1 MYKVAIGIPTYKR
14 PEMLKELILSIAAC
28 RIDSSV
34 INDLYVNIVD
44 NDEQMSASQIVRDLT
59 FKLREQLKICYFN
72 YPIRGLSNVRNELL
86 RRAFALNPDFIVF
99 VDDDEIVI
107 EEWLNEMV
115 KTIIR
120 NNGDMVMGP
129 VVPSLADKG
138 SNPLSCWIERP
149 SYPDNTR
156 LNFIRTGNLI
166 INVRSLM
173 EKGIW
178 FDERFNFTGGE
189 DSYFGIQMIR
199 KGATIYWAA
208 GGIVYETIQEDRA
221 NIKWLR
227 RRYYN
232 GANIYTR
239 ILILDKQYFKLIKK
253 ILISLYYI
261 LAGIFKT
268 VFSLIQG
275 RNRYW
280 GLLKLSE
287 GFGSIAGLFMIK
299 YEEYNS

>member
-1 MYKVAIGIPTYKR
+1 MNKVVICIPTYKR
-14 PEMLKELILSIAAC
+14 PEMLKELILSIAAG
-28 RIDSSV
+28 RIDRSV
-34 INDLYVNIVD
+34 INDLSIIVVD
-44 NDEQMSASQIVRDLT
+44 NDEQMSAAQVVRELT
-59 FKLREQLKICYFN
+59 AKLQELIKITYFN
-72 YPIRGLSNVRNELL
+72 YPIKGLSNVRNELL
-86 RRAFALNPDFIVF
+86 RRAFSINPDFIVF
-99 VDDDEIVI
+99 VDDDEIVT

-115 KTIIR
+115 KAIIR

-129 VVPSLADKG
+129 VVPSPADKI

-149 SYPDNTR
+149 SYADNTR

-166 INVRSLM
+166 INARSLM

-208 GGIVYETIQEDRA
+208 GAIVYETIQEDRA
-221 NIKWLR
+221 NIKWLL

-253 ILISLYYI
+253 ILVSLFYI
-261 LAGIFKT
+261 IAGIFT
-268 VFSLIQG
+268 AAFSLIPG
-275 RNRYW
+275 RKRYW